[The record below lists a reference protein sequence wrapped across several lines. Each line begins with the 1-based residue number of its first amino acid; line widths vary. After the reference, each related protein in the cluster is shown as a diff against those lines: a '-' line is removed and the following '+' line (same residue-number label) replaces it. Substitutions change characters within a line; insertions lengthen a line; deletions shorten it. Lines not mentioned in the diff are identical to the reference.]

1 MIFFDAHAH
10 VYPEYGM
17 DLFFSS
23 LLAEANRRAPGASCI
38 AAAVMLRSFQ
48 HSLADVFA
56 SAGKCEEW
64 SLDPPAATGAPWTAR
79 KRDGAQIL
87 LFPARQVAAAERLE
101 LLGYF
106 GEALVPDGLPL
117 KETARRLADSGFAVA
132 LAWGRGKWLLKRA
145 KIVADFLS
153 DPAMSAIAPF
163 VCDCALRPWFWPE
176 PLFALARKRGFRI
189 ISGSDPLPGKG
200 NERNAG
206 RKAMLLDAPPACSP
220 DDLLQALNAS
230 DSSTK

>member
-23 LLAEANRRAPGASCI
+23 LLAEANRRAPDASCI

-64 SLDPPAATGAPWTAR
+64 SLDPPVATGAPWTAS

-117 KETARRLADSGFAVA
+117 KETARRLADSGFSVA
-132 LAWGRGKWLLKRA
+132 LAWGRGKWLFKRA
-145 KIVADFLS
+145 KIVADFLR
-153 DPAMSAIAPF
+153 DPAMSAFAPF

-176 PLFALARKRGFRI
+176 PLFTLARKRGFRI

-206 RKAMLLDAPPACSP
+206 HKAMLLDAPPACSA
-220 DDLLQALNAS
+220 DDLLQALTAS
-230 DSSTK
+230 ASSTK

>member
-23 LLAEANRRAPGASCI
+23 LLAKANRRAPGASCI

-48 HSLADVFA
+48 RSLADVFA
-56 SAGKCEEW
+56 SAGKYTEW
-64 SLDPPAATGAPWTAR
+64 RLDPPAVAGSPWTAR
-79 KRDGAQIL
+79 NSAGAEIL

-117 KETARRLADSGFAVA
+117 KETAQRLADAGFAVA
-132 LAWGRGKWLLKRA
+132 LAWGRGKWLFRRA
-145 KIVADFLS
+145 KIVADFLR
-153 DPAMSAIAPF
+153 DPAMAAIAPF

-176 PLFALARKRGFRI
+176 PLFALARQRGFRI
-189 ISGSDPLPGKG
+189 ISGSDPLPGQG
-200 NERNAG
+200 NERNVG
-206 RKAMLLDAPPACSP
+206 RKAMLLDAPSAPTSDA
-220 DDLLQALNAS
+220 LLQAMLARAS
-230 DSSTK
+230 ATR